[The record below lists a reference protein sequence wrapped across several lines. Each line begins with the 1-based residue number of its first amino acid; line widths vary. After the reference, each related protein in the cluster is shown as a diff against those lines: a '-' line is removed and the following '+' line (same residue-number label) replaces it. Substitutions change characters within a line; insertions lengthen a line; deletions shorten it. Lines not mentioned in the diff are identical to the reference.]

1 MMTRRSHPTTDR
13 PGYVL
18 IAVLMAVVVLS
29 LAAYRYTDAMTGEY
43 TVAVRTTEAAQ
54 VKAFAASGVHYA
66 MGKLADPAGAPAS
79 SADDQATWAGVA
91 VGAVDGNAGS
101 SRGGGMFSLIYPG
114 DAGSGA
120 GSSRYTPKYGVS
132 DEGAKL
138 NLNALAQDSKQTR
151 LHDALMKLPN
161 MTEEIADAIGDYVDT
176 DDTPRAA
183 GAESAYY
190 LGLTPPRSAK
200 NGPLNSL
207 DELLYVRGV
216 TAQLL
221 YGPDR
226 NRNGRLDPDEDAT
239 ADFSPGWSN
248 FLTVHGREVNVDAAG
263 GPRVYLNDP
272 DTDGKT
278 LLAKLV
284 PTLGQEAADY
294 VVAARLWGTSS
305 ASDTKAK
312 STTETKVTASSTA
325 KGGIKLGVKS
335 TTTTSAGGSPA
346 GTAADLRAAV
356 QAAVDKKTRL
366 KSKVKTVLGLADTK
380 VTLPVPKGAPKDTAA
395 KTVAGPL
402 NDVAKRKELLP
413 KLLDAVTTSEDFEML
428 PRLNV
433 TTAPR
438 EVLLGLPGLTEAEV
452 DAIISARGSLTAG
465 DVATTTGAWLVT
477 AANLTPAKFAAIESM
492 VTGKSMVYRV
502 HSVGYFARGKAQAR
516 AEAVIDTNMGHPRIL
531 YYRDVSDLGTGFDL
545 PR

>member
-1 MMTRRSHPTTDR
+1 MMTRRSRPTGR

-18 IAVLMAVVVLS
+18 IAVLIAVVVLS

-54 VKAFAASGVHYA
+54 VKAFAASGVHYG
-66 MGKLADPAGAPAS
+66 MGLLADPAGAPAS
-79 SADDQATWAGVA
+79 ADDQATFSGVA
-91 VGAVDGNAGS
+91 VGPAAGTP
-101 SRGGGMFSLIYPG
+101 GGGKGGGRFSLIYPG
-114 DAGSGA
+114 DSGSGA
-120 GSSRYTPKYGVS
+120 GSSRYTPKYGVM

-138 NLNALAQDSKQTR
+138 NLNALAQDAKQTR

-161 MTEEIADAIGDYVDT
+161 MTEEIADAIGDYIDT

-183 GAESAYY
+183 GAESSFY
-190 LGLTPPRSAK
+190 LGLTPPRAAK

-263 GPRVYLNDP
+263 VPRIYLNDP
-272 DTDGKT
+272 AGTAAQ
-278 LLAKLV
+278 LLEKLV
-284 PTLGQEAADY
+284 PVLGQEAADY
-294 VVAARLWGTSS
+294 VVAARLWGTSA
-305 ASDTKAK
+305 ASNTAQT
-312 STTETKVTASSTA
+312 SVTETKVTASTTA
-325 KGGIKLGVKS
+325 KGGVKLGVKA
-335 TTTTSAGGSPA
+335 TTSTSAGGSSV

-356 QAAVDKKTRL
+356 QAAVDAPLTRL
-366 KSKVKTVLGLADTK
+366 KAKVKTVMGLADTK
-380 VTLPVPKGAPKDTAA
+380 VTLPVPKGAPPNTAA

-402 NDVAKRKELLP
+402 NDATKRKDLLP
-413 KLLDAVTTSEDFEML
+413 KLLDTVTTTEDFEML

-452 DAIISARGSLTAG
+452 DAIISARGSLAAG
-465 DVATTTGAWLVT
+465 DPATTTGAWLVT
-477 AANLTPAKFAAIESM
+477 AANLTPAKFAEIETM
-492 VTGKSMVYRV
+492 VTGKSMVYRI
-502 HSVGYFARGKAQAR
+502 HSVGYFARGKALAR

-531 YYRDVSDLGTGFDL
+531 YYRDVSDLGPGFDL
-545 PR
+545 QR